1 MLRSRRPEEG
11 GGLTSGGVSRSVLRY
26 NCRVWKDTKTRR
38 DRRNA
43 VVRVLALVVVLLAT
57 ALGAYI
63 VGRSQSPATLNEK
76 DRESLALYAE
86 ALDTVRDNYVDQK
99 NIDPKKE
106 TYGAI
111 EGMLDSLGDDG
122 HTRFLTPEE
131 RKQNDRSLSGTYV
144 GIGIQLEEKNGEV
157 VVAAPINGSPAE
169 EAGISSDDVLLAV
182 DGESVRGDEVSEVVE
197 KVRGPEGTSVELTV
211 RHDGE
216 RRTYDLQRAEI
227 DSPVASWALIPGT
240 DVGLVLLSS
249 FSDDSAQELQN
260 AFEEAKAAGARRFI
274 LDLRNNPGGRLDQA
288 VDMAGYFLETESV
301 VYIRKDASGE
311 REEIT
316 VEGDPEST
324 KAPLAVVVDGGSAS
338 SAEIL
343 AGALRDN
350 DRAPV
355 VGETTFG
362 TGTVLSEFVLRDG
375 SSILL
380 GVAEWLTPDGDFIR
394 NTGIT
399 PDVRVSL
406 SEGTEPLTPDDVRDL
421 SRDETLQK
429 DAQLRTA
436 YEKLQSQ

>member
-1 MLRSRRPEEG
+1 
-11 GGLTSGGVSRSVLRY
+11 VLRY
-26 NCRVWKDTKTRR
+26 NCCVWKDTKTRR

-57 ALGAYI
+57 ALGAYM
-63 VGRSQSPATLNEK
+63 VGRSQSPATLDEK

-111 EGMLDSLGDDG
+111 EGMLETLGDDG

-131 RKQNDRSLSGTYV
+131 RKQNDQSLSGTYV
-144 GIGIQLEEKNGEV
+144 GIGVQLDEKNGEI
-157 VVAAPINGSPAE
+157 VVAAPIDGSPAE

-182 DGESVRGDEVSEVVE
+182 DGKSVRGDEVSEVVE
-197 KVRGPEGTSVELTV
+197 KVKGPEGTSVELTV

-216 RRTYDLQRAEI
+216 RRTYDLQRAQI

-249 FSDDSAQELQN
+249 FSDDSAKELQN
-260 AFEEAKAAGARRFI
+260 AFEEAKAAVARRFI

-288 VDMAGYFLETESV
+288 VQMAGYFLEPESV
-301 VYIRKDASGE
+301 VYIRKKASGE

-316 VEGDPEST
+316 VGGDPEST
-324 KAPLAVVVDGGSAS
+324 QAPLAVLVDGGSAS

-362 TGTVLSEFVLRDG
+362 TGTVLSEFVLKDG

-394 NTGIT
+394 ETGIE
-399 PDVRVSL
+399 PDVRVPLAS
-406 SEGTEPLTPDDVRDL
+406 GTQPLTPSEARGL
-421 SRDETLQK
+421 SREEILK
-429 DAQLRTA
+429 RDAQLARA
-436 YEKLQSQ
+436 FENLKGQ

>member
-1 MLRSRRPEEG
+1 M
-11 GGLTSGGVSRSVLRY
+11 LRY
-26 NCRVWKDTKTRR
+26 NCRVWKDTKTRPEAR
-38 DRRNA
+38 IS
-43 VVRVLALVVVLLAT
+43 VVRVLFLLVVVLAT
-57 ALGAYI
+57 AFGAYM
-63 VGRSQSPATLNEK
+63 VGRSQSPATLNEV
-76 DRESLALYAE
+76 DQESVALYAE
-86 ALDTVRDNYVDQK
+86 ALDTVRKNYVDQED
-99 NIDPKKE
+99 IDPKKE

-111 EGMLDSLGDDG
+111 EGMLETLGDDG

-131 RKQNDRSLSGTYV
+131 RKQNDQSLSGTYV
-144 GIGIQLEEKNGEV
+144 GIGVQLEEKNGEV
-157 VVAAPINGSPAE
+157 VVAAPIDGSPAE

-182 DGESVRGDEVSEVVE
+182 DGKSVRGDEVSEVVE
-197 KVRGPEGTSVELTV
+197 KVKGPEGTSVELTV

-216 RRTYDLQRAEI
+216 RRAYDLQRAEI
-227 DSPVASWALIPGT
+227 DSPVASWVLIPGT
-240 DVGLVLLSS
+240 NVALVLLSS
-249 FSDDSAQELQN
+249 FSDDSARELQI

-288 VDMAGYFLETESV
+288 VEMAGYFLEPESV
-301 VYIRKDASGE
+301 VYIRKEASGR

-324 KAPLAVVVDGGSAS
+324 EAPLAVLVDGGSAS

-380 GVAEWLTPDGDFIR
+380 GVAEWLTPNGDFIR

-399 PDVRVSL
+399 PDVKVPL
-406 SEGTEPLTPDDVRDL
+406 PEGTEPLTPDDASDL
-421 SRDETLQK
+421 SRDEILEK
-429 DAQLRTA
+429 DAQLRKA
-436 YEKLQSQ
+436 YEKL

>member
-1 MLRSRRPEEG
+1 
-11 GGLTSGGVSRSVLRY
+11 
-26 NCRVWKDTKTRR
+26 VWKDTKNRR
-38 DRRNA
+38 ELRIS
-43 VVRVLALVVVLLAT
+43 VGRVLVLLVLVLAT
-57 ALGAYI
+57 GFGAYM
-63 VGRSQSPATLNEK
+63 VGRSQSPATLDEE
-76 DRESLALYAE
+76 DRKSVALYAE
-86 ALDTVRDNYVDQK
+86 ALDTVRNNYVDQK
-99 NIDPKKE
+99 DIDPKNE

-122 HTRFLTPEE
+122 HTRFLTPEQ
-131 RKQNDRSLSGTYV
+131 RKQNDQSLSGTYV
-144 GIGIQLEEKNGEV
+144 GIGVQLEEKNGEV
-157 VVAAPINGSPAE
+157 VVAAPIDGSPAE

-197 KVRGPEGTSVELTV
+197 KVKGPEGTSVEVTL

-216 RRTYDLQRAEI
+216 RRKYELQRAEI

-240 DVGLVLLSS
+240 NVGLVLLSS
-249 FSDDSAQELQN
+249 FSDDSAKELQN

-288 VDMAGYFLETESV
+288 VEMAGYFLEPESV

-311 REEIT
+311 REEIK

-324 KAPLAVVVDGGSAS
+324 EAPLAVVVDGGTAS

-343 AGALRDN
+343 AGTLRDN

-362 TGTVLSEFVLRDG
+362 TGTVLSEFVLSDG

-399 PDVRVSL
+399 PDLRVPL
-406 SEGTEPLTPDDVRDL
+406 PEGTEPLTPVDARDL
-421 SRDETLQK
+421 SRDEILGK

-436 YEKLQSQ
+436 YEELQ

>member
-1 MLRSRRPEEG
+1 MGRL
-11 GGLTSGGVSRSVLRY
+11 LVLL
-26 NCRVWKDTKTRR
+26 
-38 DRRNA
+38 
-43 VVRVLALVVVLLAT
+43 VLLLAT
-57 ALGAYI
+57 GFGSYM
-63 VGRSQSPATLNEK
+63 VGRSQSPATLEEE
-76 DRESLALYAE
+76 DRKGLALYAE
-86 ALDTVRDNYVDQK
+86 ALDTVRNNYVDQK
-99 NIDPKKE
+99 EIDPKKE

-144 GIGIQLEEKNGEV
+144 GIGVQLEEESGEV
-157 VVAAPINGSPAE
+157 VVAVPIDGSPAE

-182 DGESVRGDEVSEVVE
+182 DGKSVRGDEVSEVVE
-197 KVRGPEGTSVELTV
+197 KVKGPEGTSVELTV
-211 RHDGE
+211 RHEGE

-227 DSPVASWALIPGT
+227 KSPVASWTLIPGT

-260 AFEEAKAAGARRFI
+260 AFEEAEAAGARRFI

-288 VDMAGYFLETESV
+288 VEMAGLFLEPESV

-316 VEGDPEST
+316 VEGDPGSMD
-324 KAPLAVVVDGGSAS
+324 APLAVLVDGGTAS

-380 GVAEWLTPDGDFIR
+380 GVAEWLTPNGDFIR

-399 PDVRVSL
+399 PDVRVPL
-406 SEGTEPLTPDDVRDL
+406 EQGTEPLTPDDASDL
-421 SRDETLQK
+421 SRSEILDR
-429 DAQLRTA
+429 DAQLRRA
-436 YEKLQSQ
+436 YEELQSQ

>member
-1 MLRSRRPEEG
+1 M
-11 GGLTSGGVSRSVLRY
+11 
-26 NCRVWKDTKTRR
+26 WKTTKTRG
-38 DRRNA
+38 DLRNA
-43 VVRVLALVVVLLAT
+43 VVRVLVLVVVLVAT
-57 ALGAYI
+57 ALGSYM
-63 VGRSQSPATLNEK
+63 VGRSQSPATLDEEDSK
-76 DRESLALYAE
+76 SVALFAE
-86 ALDTVRDNYVDQK
+86 ALDTVRNNYVDQRD
-99 NIDPKKE
+99 IDPKKE

-111 EGMLDSLGDDG
+111 EGMLETLGDDG

-131 RKQNDRSLSGTYV
+131 RKHNDQSLSGTYV
-144 GIGIQLEEKNGEV
+144 GIGVQLEEKNGEV
-157 VVAAPINGSPAE
+157 VVAAPIDGSPAE
-169 EAGISSDDVLLAV
+169 KAGISSDDVVVAV
-182 DGESVRGDEVSEVVE
+182 DGESVSGDDVSEVVR
-197 KVRGPEGTSVELTV
+197 KVKGPEGTRVELTV
-211 RHDGE
+211 RHEDE

-227 DSPVASWALIPGT
+227 DSPVVSWALIPGT
-240 DVGLVLLSS
+240 HVGLVLLSS

-288 VDMAGYFLETESV
+288 VEMAGYFLEPGSV

-316 VEGDPEST
+316 VEGDPDST
-324 KAPLAVVVDGGSAS
+324 DAPLAVLVNEGSAS
-338 SAEIL
+338 SSEIL

-350 DRAPV
+350 GRATV

-394 NTGIT
+394 DSGIT
-399 PDVRVSL
+399 PDVRVPL
-406 SEGTEPLTPDDVRDL
+406 EEGTEPLTPDDASDL
-421 SRDETLQK
+421 SRQEILER

-436 YEKLQSQ
+436 YEKLQGQ

>member
-1 MLRSRRPEEG
+1 VARL
-11 GGLTSGGVSRSVLRY
+11 LVLL
-26 NCRVWKDTKTRR
+26 VL
-38 DRRNA
+38 
-43 VVRVLALVVVLLAT
+43 VLAT
-57 ALGAYI
+57 GFGAYM

-86 ALDTVRDNYVDQK
+86 ALDTVRNNYVDQK
-99 NIDPKKE
+99 DIVPKKE

-122 HTRFLTPEE
+122 HTRFLTPKE
-131 RKQNDRSLSGTYV
+131 RKQEDRSISGTYV
-144 GIGIQLEEKNGEV
+144 GIGVQLKVKNGEV
-157 VVAAPINGSPAE
+157 VVAAPIDGSPAQK
-169 EAGISSDDVLLAV
+169 AGISSDDVLLAV
-182 DGESVRGDEVSEVVE
+182 DGQSVRGDEVSEVVE
-197 KVRGPEGTSVELTV
+197 KVKGPEGTSVELTV

-240 DVGLVLLSS
+240 NVGLVRLSS

-260 AFEEAKAAGARRFI
+260 AFQEAKAAGARRFI

-288 VDMAGYFLETESV
+288 VEMAGYFLEPESV
-301 VYIRKDASGE
+301 VYIRKDASAE
-311 REEIT
+311 REKIT

-324 KAPLAVVVDGGSAS
+324 EAPLAVLVNGGSAS

-355 VGETTFG
+355 IGETTFG
-362 TGTVLSEFVLRDG
+362 TGTVLSEFVLSDG

-380 GVAEWLTPDGDFIR
+380 GIAEWLTPDGDFIR

-399 PDVRVSL
+399 PDVRVPL
-406 SEGTEPLTPDDVRDL
+406 PEGTEPLTPYAASDL
-421 SRDETLQK
+421 SRDEIFEK
-429 DAQLRTA
+429 DAQLRKA
-436 YEKLQSQ
+436 YEELQSQ

>member
-1 MLRSRRPEEG
+1 
-11 GGLTSGGVSRSVLRY
+11 
-26 NCRVWKDTKTRR
+26 VWKATETRR
-38 DRRNA
+38 DLRNS

-57 ALGAYI
+57 ALGAYM

-86 ALDTVRDNYVDQK
+86 ALDTVRKNYVDQK
-99 NIDPKKE
+99 DIDPKKE

-111 EGMLDSLGDDG
+111 EGMLETLGDDG

-131 RKQNDRSLSGTYV
+131 REQNDQSLSGTYV
-144 GIGIQLEEKNGEV
+144 GIGVQLEEKNGEV
-157 VVAAPINGSPAE
+157 LVAAPIDGSPAE

-182 DGESVRGDEVSEVVE
+182 DGKSVRGDEVSEVVE
-197 KVRGPEGTSVELTV
+197 KVKGPEGTSVELTV
-211 RHDGE
+211 RHHGE
-216 RRTYDLQRAEI
+216 RRTYDLKRAEI

-240 DVGLVLLSS
+240 NVALVLLSS

-260 AFEEAKAAGARRFI
+260 AFEQAKAAGARRFI

-288 VDMAGYFLETESV
+288 VEMAGYFLEPESV
-301 VYIRKDASGE
+301 VYVRKDASGE

-324 KAPLAVVVDGGSAS
+324 DAPLAVLVDGGSAS

-355 VGETTFG
+355 IGETTFG

-380 GVAEWLTPDGDFIR
+380 GVAEWLTPNGDFIR
-394 NTGIT
+394 NTGIS

-406 SEGTEPLTPDDVRDL
+406 SEGTEPLTPDDARDL
-421 SRDETLQK
+421 SQEEILEK
-429 DAQLRTA
+429 DAQLRMA
-436 YEKLQSQ
+436 YEKLQRQ

>member
-1 MLRSRRPEEG
+1 M
-11 GGLTSGGVSRSVLRY
+11 
-26 NCRVWKDTKTRR
+26 WKTTQTRR
-38 DRRNA
+38 DLRNA
-43 VVRVLALVVVLLAT
+43 VARVLFLVVVLLAT
-57 ALGAYI
+57 ALGAYM
-63 VGRSQSPATLNEK
+63 VGRSQSPATLDEK
-76 DRESLALYAE
+76 DRKSLALYAE
-86 ALDTVRDNYVDQK
+86 ALDTVRKNYVDQK
-99 NIDPKKE
+99 DIDPRKE

-111 EGMLDSLGDDG
+111 EGMLETLGDGG
-122 HTRFLTPEE
+122 HTRFLTPAE
-131 RKQNDRSLSGTYV
+131 RKQNDQSLSGTYV
-144 GIGIQLEEKNGEV
+144 GIGVQLETKNGEV
-157 VVAAPINGSPAE
+157 VVAAPIDGSPAE
-169 EAGISSDDVLLAV
+169 KAGISSDDVLVAV
-182 DGESVRGDEVSEVVE
+182 DGKSVRGDEVSEVVE
-197 KVRGPEGTSVELTV
+197 KVKGPEGTSVELTV

-216 RRTYDLQRAEI
+216 RRTYNLQRAEI

-240 DVGLVLLSS
+240 HVAIVLLSS
-249 FSDDSAQELQN
+249 FSDDSSQELQN

-288 VDMAGYFLETESV
+288 VEMAGYFLEPESV

-324 KAPLAVVVDGGSAS
+324 EAPLAVVVDGGSAS

-355 VGETTFG
+355 IGETTFG

-399 PDVRVSL
+399 PDVKVSL
-406 SEGTEPLTPDDVRDL
+406 SKGTEPLTPDDARDL
-421 SRDETLQK
+421 SREEILEK

-436 YEKLQSQ
+436 YERLQSQ

>member
-1 MLRSRRPEEG
+1 
-11 GGLTSGGVSRSVLRY
+11 
-26 NCRVWKDTKTRR
+26 
-38 DRRNA
+38 
-43 VVRVLALVVVLLAT
+43 VRVLALVVVLLAT
-57 ALGAYI
+57 ALGAYM
-63 VGRSQSPATLNEK
+63 VGRSQSPATLGER

-86 ALDTVRDNYVDQK
+86 ALDTVRNNYVDQED
-99 NIDPKKE
+99 IDSKKE

-111 EGMLDSLGDDG
+111 EGMLETLGDDG

-131 RKQNDRSLSGTYV
+131 RKQNDQSLSGTYV
-144 GIGIQLEEKNGEV
+144 GIGVQLDEKNGEI
-157 VVAAPINGSPAE
+157 VVAAPIDGSPAE

-182 DGESVRGDEVSEVVE
+182 DGKSVRGDEVSEVVE
-197 KVRGPEGTSVELTV
+197 KVKGQEGTSVALTV

-227 DSPVASWALIPGT
+227 DSPVVSWTLIPGT

-249 FSDDSAQELQN
+249 FSDDSAQQLQN
-260 AFEEAKAAGARRFI
+260 AFEEAKAAGARSFI

-288 VDMAGYFLETESV
+288 VEMAGYFLEPESV
-301 VYIRKDASGE
+301 IYIRKDASSE

-324 KAPLAVVVDGGSAS
+324 GAPLAVVVDGGSAS

-380 GVAEWLTPDGDFIR
+380 GVAEWLTPNGDFIR

-399 PDVRVSL
+399 PDVRVPL
-406 SEGTEPLTPDDVRDL
+406 SEGTEPLSPHDVRDL
-421 SRDETLQK
+421 SRDEIFEK

>member
-1 MLRSRRPEEG
+1 M
-11 GGLTSGGVSRSVLRY
+11 LRY
-26 NCRVWKDTKTRR
+26 NCCVWKDTKTRH

-43 VVRVLALVVVLLAT
+43 VARVLALVVVLLAT
-57 ALGAYI
+57 ALGAYM
-63 VGRSQSPATLNEK
+63 VGRSQSPATPNEK

-86 ALDTVRDNYVDQK
+86 ALDTIRKNYVDEK

-111 EGMLDSLGDDG
+111 KGMLETLGDDG

-131 RKQNDRSLSGTYV
+131 REQNDQSLSGTYV
-144 GIGIQLEEKNGEV
+144 GIGVQLVEKNGEV
-157 VVAAPINGSPAE
+157 VVAAPIDGSPAE
-169 EAGISSDDVLLAV
+169 KAGIGSDDVLLVV

-197 KVRGPEGTSVELTV
+197 KVKGPEGTRVELTV
-211 RHDGE
+211 RHEGE
-216 RRTYDLQRAEI
+216 RRTYDLQRTEI
-227 DSPVASWALIPGT
+227 NSPVASWALIPGT
-240 DVGLVLLSS
+240 NVALVLLSS

-288 VDMAGYFLETESV
+288 VEMAGYFLEPESV

-311 REEIT
+311 REEIK
-316 VEGDPEST
+316 VEGQPEST
-324 KAPLAVVVDGGSAS
+324 DAPLAVLVDGGSAS
-338 SAEIL
+338 SSEIL

-355 VGETTFG
+355 IGETTFG

-394 NTGIT
+394 DTGIT
-399 PDVRVSL
+399 PDVRVPL
-406 SEGTEPLTPDDVRDL
+406 SEGTEPLSPDDARDL
-421 SRDETLQK
+421 SRQEILEK

>member
-1 MLRSRRPEEG
+1 LGTG
-11 GGLTSGGVSRSVLRY
+11 G
-26 NCRVWKDTKTRR
+26 
-38 DRRNA
+38 
-43 VVRVLALVVVLLAT
+43 
-57 ALGAYI
+57 
-63 VGRSQSPATLNEK
+63 
-76 DRESLALYAE
+76 
-86 ALDTVRDNYVDQK
+86 
-99 NIDPKKE
+99 
-106 TYGAI
+106 
-111 EGMLDSLGDDG
+111 
-122 HTRFLTPEE
+122 TRFLTPAE
-131 RKQNDRSLSGTYV
+131 REQNDRSLSGTYV
-144 GIGIQLEEKNGEV
+144 GIGVQLEEKNGEV
-157 VVAAPINGSPAE
+157 VVAAPIDGSPAE

-182 DGESVRGDEVSEVVE
+182 DGKSVRGDEVSEVVE
-197 KVRGPEGTSVELTV
+197 KVKGPEGTSVELTV
-211 RHDGE
+211 RHEGE

-227 DSPVASWALIPGT
+227 DSPVASWAMIPGT
-240 DVGLVLLSS
+240 NVALVLLSS

-260 AFEEAKAAGARRFI
+260 AFEEAQASGARRFI

-288 VDMAGYFLETESV
+288 VEMAGYFLEPESV

-324 KAPLAVVVDGGSAS
+324 DAPLAVLVDGGSAS

-399 PDVRVSL
+399 PDVKVSL
-406 SEGTEPLTPDDVRDL
+406 SEGTEPLTPDDARDL
-421 SRDETLQK
+421 SRQDILEK

-436 YEKLQSQ
+436 YEKLQGQ